1 MRLRRLTHI
10 SVKVESIRTRFLDI
24 YIKDITTP
32 HNLAL
37 FVVQEI
43 MLDYVKVEREKREV
57 RVKRIHCFHFGNE
70 GKLDYWKLI

>member
-1 MRLRRLTHI
+1 
-10 SVKVESIRTRFLDI
+10 
-24 YIKDITTP
+24 
-32 HNLAL
+32 
-37 FVVQEI
+37 